1 MPYVESLETQIYLKG
16 AGTLTGSGKAIVLT
30 SGNPLDENAFAEPT
44 KVSPSTEMVRHSGNI
59 LTRSFPGNSLTV
71 IRLATSAGKK

>member
-1 MPYVESLETQIYLKG
+1 MPYVESLETQIDLKG

-44 KVSPSTEMVRHSGNI
+44 KVSPKTETFDVSSPDFRR
-59 LTRSFPGNSLTV
+59 TFPGNSFTV
-71 IRLATSAGKK
+71 LRLKAEN